1 MMGSRLDLPWS
12 VCSKQG
18 LELELSVGAIL
29 SPSLCIF
36 GETRADLTA
45 VVMLGIEAGV
55 SFRGGVRKIKK
66 AILCDED
73 ARWTGGVASDE
84 KSFRTCD
91 EGGEVRDKR
100 EKGGQRC
107 AFSSISLRFRC

>member
-55 SFRGGVRKIKK
+55 SFRGGVRKIKRE
-66 AILCDED
+66 ILCDED

-84 KSFRTCD
+84 KSC
-91 EGGEVRDKR
+91 RDM
-100 EKGGQRC
+100 
-107 AFSSISLRFRC
+107 

>member
-1 MMGSRLDLPWS
+1 MS

-18 LELELSVGAIL
+18 LELELSVVAIL

-66 AILCDED
+66 AIYVTKMLVGLVVLLLT
-73 ARWTGGVASDE
+73 RSHVG
-84 KSFRTCD
+84 TCD
-91 EGGEVRDKR
+91 GGGDVGDKR